1 METRDIAV
9 IGGGPAGLSTAIS
22 ASRFG
27 VETILF
33 EEHENIGLPWHCAGI
48 ASSSRLKS
56 LHIEGF
62 DKAVLAEFDTVDI
75 YLSLRHAFTVIS
87 DVPQLILDRISF
99 DNLLAEKASSSGVE
113 LKLRSKVKALRY
125 TYDNLVEVYTDSA
138 RYKCRVVVLAEGLPG
153 VLARNL
159 GFDTK
164 SLSMLPSIQYL
175 ARVDPPLTIGI
186 VEVHLLPG
194 LSPPFFVW
202 VIPIDTDLCRVGLAS
217 HNPRKLKPLLESFLS
232 KRFKNWYI
240 LSESRW
246 VISVGG
252 PLRSTVKKRIILVGD
267 VAGQTKPTTGG
278 GIVSSIVC
286 GTIAGRIS
294 GLASTRNDY
303 TLLDMYEA
311 LWRKFLGFN
320 FKIQKIARKAVDR
333 MHWRT
338 LSSIVESISREYQE
352 LRVVD
357 LDTQIDLILKLIS
370 SPDLASKIVG
380 SLLKPRTYR

>member
-1 METRDIAV
+1 
-9 IGGGPAGLSTAIS
+9 
-22 ASRFG
+22 
-27 VETILF
+27 
-33 EEHENIGLPWHCAGI
+33 
-48 ASSSRLKS
+48 
-56 LHIEGF
+56 
-62 DKAVLAEFDTVDI
+62 
-75 YLSLRHAFTVIS
+75 
-87 DVPQLILDRISF
+87 
-99 DNLLAEKASSSGVE
+99 
-113 LKLRSKVKALRY
+113 
-125 TYDNLVEVYTDSA
+125 
-138 RYKCRVVVLAEGLPG
+138 
-153 VLARNL
+153 
-159 GFDTK
+159 
-164 SLSMLPSIQYL
+164 
-175 ARVDPPLTIGI
+175 
-186 VEVHLLPG
+186 
-194 LSPPFFVW
+194 
-202 VIPIDTDLCRVGLAS
+202 
-217 HNPRKLKPLLESFLS
+217 
-232 KRFKNWYI
+232 YI